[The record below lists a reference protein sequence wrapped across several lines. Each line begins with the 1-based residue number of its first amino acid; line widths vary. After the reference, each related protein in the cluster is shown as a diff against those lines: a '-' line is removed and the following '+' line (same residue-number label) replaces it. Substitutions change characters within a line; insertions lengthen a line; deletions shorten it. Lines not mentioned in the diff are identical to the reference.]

1 MNNHLPYV
9 IAAYSVFVVVLA
21 WDFLAPRLQLRRIL
35 RQAQSR
41 SKRRQ
46 PAPTPSLQELDR

>member
-46 PAPTPSLQELDR
+46 PAPTPSLQELER